1 MQATLREGTAPKSD
15 RAPLTL
21 ADKQIIALVL
31 TWDVQREVSP
41 NEIEA
46 IAIQHDILWVKLT
59 DNRAI
64 PLHVETFR
72 AIRAAQFD
80 LVKDEIT
87 ENPVLEETRLE
98 VYKTPFSRLKVVH
111 SYKPG
116 KEDFTRYVVESNGI
130 TPPRCS
136 CPDYSYRHRD
146 CKHIKAIN
154 EATKPLELEQV
165 LPQTT
170 KPKLAYDMAN
180 IATQGN
186 YAGLKAHKA
195 LRNKAMS
202 VASLEA
208 A

>member
-1 MQATLREGTAPKSD
+1 MSRITATAIAPKSD
-15 RAPLTL
+15 HTPLTL
-21 ADKQIIALVL
+21 ASKQIIALVL
-31 TWDVQREVSP
+31 TWDCQRQVSAD
-41 NEIEA
+41 EIEA

-64 PLHVETFR
+64 PLHVKTFQ
-72 AIRAAQFD
+72 AIRAAQQEP
-80 LVKDEIT
+80 LNDEVT
-87 ENPVLEETRLE
+87 EVPVLPETRLE

-111 SYKPG
+111 SYKQG
-116 KEDFTRYVVESNGI
+116 KEGFTRYVIESNGI
-130 TPPRCS
+130 TPPSCT

-146 CKHIKAIN
+146 CKHIRAIN
-154 EATKPLELEQV
+154 EATKPLELEPV
-165 LPQTT
+165 KPQAI
-170 KPKLAYDMAN
+170 KPKLAYDIAN

-202 VASLEA
+202 VTNQEA